1 MKLMSLKNKNNSNTG
16 SSYLRCG
23 VVARG
28 WVLNFAFIG
37 CLVLLLSFTLVL
49 SYPNLV
55 NATRGTKEEINAVQ
69 KNKKSPNSSKKNNK
83 DSGNKGQGNKNGSTN
98 TNKGGGGEYT
108 EEQYCKDQKAL
119 NKEPIICKSQTEQEK
134 AKITDPIGYDSAKKD
149 YQRAKEAYE
158 KGNQGGNN
166 QNQKDQNN
174 KSQEPEHKDDG
185 DGSNKKKDGN
195 KSGGGNGS
203 TGGGGASSSPHQC
216 GSAGTFFDWGC
227 SGADD
232 SKIIVTTL
240 ITISNWIALGAVVI
254 VTFGIIYGAI
264 IYATSAGD
272 ATKAKKGISII
283 RNAIIALML
292 YLLMWAILQYVVPG
306 GLFG

>member
-1 MKLMSLKNKNNSNTG
+1 MA
-16 SSYLRCG
+16 
-23 VVARG
+23 VV
-28 WVLNFAFIG
+28 
-37 CLVLLLSFTLVL
+37 
-49 SYPNLV
+49 
-55 NATRGTKEEINAVQ
+55 
-69 KNKKSPNSSKKNNK
+69 
-83 DSGNKGQGNKNGSTN
+83 
-98 TNKGGGGEYT
+98 
-108 EEQYCKDQKAL
+108 
-119 NKEPIICKSQTEQEK
+119 
-134 AKITDPIGYDSAKKD
+134 
-149 YQRAKEAYE
+149 
-158 KGNQGGNN
+158 
-166 QNQKDQNN
+166 
-174 KSQEPEHKDDG
+174 
-185 DGSNKKKDGN
+185 
-195 KSGGGNGS
+195 

>member
-1 MKLMSLKNKNNSNTG
+1 MIINMTKQNENKNDSNCCLTTG
-16 SSYLRCG
+16 LYRLASR
-23 VVARG
+23 
-28 WVLNFAFIG
+28 
-37 CLVLLLSFTLVL
+37 SFTLVCA
-49 SYPNLV
+49 LV
-55 NATRGTKEEINAVQ
+55 LAAALAVVIGSGNVYAEYTKEQYCKEQGVLGKKPIICASPDEQQKAKINDPTYDAKVSDAEKEFQ
-69 KNKKSPNSSKKNNK
+69 RAKSVHESKVKQGGNNQ
-83 DSGNKGQGNKNGSTN
+83 NQGNKNQD
-98 TNKGGGGEYT
+98 GG
-108 EEQYCKDQKAL
+108 K
-119 NKEPIICKSQTEQEK
+119 
-134 AKITDPIGYDSAKKD
+134 
-149 YQRAKEAYE
+149 
-158 KGNQGGNN
+158 N

-185 DGSNKKKDGN
+185 N
-195 KSGGGNGS
+195 KSGGNGS

-216 GSAGTFFDWGC
+216 GNAGTFFDWGC
-227 SGADD
+227 SGVDD

>member
-1 MKLMSLKNKNNSNTG
+1 MFSSYIDFIDAYYMIINMTKQNENKNDSNCCLTTG
-16 SSYLRCG
+16 LCRLASR
-23 VVARG
+23 
-28 WVLNFAFIG
+28 
-37 CLVLLLSFTLVL
+37 SFTLVCA
-49 SYPNLV
+49 LV
-55 NATRGTKEEINAVQ
+55 LASALAVVIGSGNVYAEYTKEQYCKEQGVLGKKPIICASPDEQQKAKINDPTYDAKVSDAEKEFQ
-69 KNKKSPNSSKKNNK
+69 RAKSVHESKVKQGGNNQ
-83 DSGNKGQGNKNGSTN
+83 NQGNKNQD
-98 TNKGGGGEYT
+98 GG
-108 EEQYCKDQKAL
+108 K
-119 NKEPIICKSQTEQEK
+119 
-134 AKITDPIGYDSAKKD
+134 
-149 YQRAKEAYE
+149 
-158 KGNQGGNN
+158 N

>member
-1 MKLMSLKNKNNSNTG
+1 MITSMMSQKTKDDRAGKILRKSYW
-16 SSYLRCG
+16 SSSRYLLFFG
-23 VVARG
+23 VFLVA
-28 WVLNFAFIG
+28 
-37 CLVLLLSFTLVL
+37 LVMATMVSQV
-49 SYPNLV
+49 SYS
-55 NATRGTKEEINAVQ
+55 
-69 KNKKSPNSSKKNNK
+69 KSDP
-83 DSGNKGQGNKNGSTN
+83 
-98 TNKGGGGEYT
+98 GGGANKPGYT
-108 EEQYCKDQKAL
+108 EAQYCKELKAL
-119 NKEPIICKSQTEQEK
+119 GKESIICKSQFEQDK
-134 AKITDPIGYDSAKKD
+134 AKASDPVSYNQAKQD
-149 YQRAKEAYE
+149 YQRAKEVYE
-158 KGNQGGNN
+158 KGQQAGSNNN
-166 QNQKDQNN
+166 QNQGNKDGNKNQDGGKDQNN

-185 DGSNKKKDGN
+185 
-195 KSGGGNGS
+195 
-203 TGGGGASSSPHQC
+203 GGGASSSPHQC
-216 GSAGTFFDWGC
+216 GNAGTFFDWGC
-227 SGADD
+227 SGVDD

>member
-1 MKLMSLKNKNNSNTG
+1 MTKQNENKNDSN
-16 SSYLRCG
+16 Y
-23 VVARG
+23 
-28 WVLNFAFIG
+28 
-37 CLVLLLSFTLVL
+37 CLTAGLCRLASRSFTLVCA
-49 SYPNLV
+49 LV
-55 NATRGTKEEINAVQ
+55 LAAALAVVIGSGNVYAEYTKEQYCKEQGVLGKKPIICASPDEQQKAKINDPTYDTKVSDAEKEFQ
-69 KNKKSPNSSKKNNK
+69 RAKSVHESKVKQGGNNQ
-83 DSGNKGQGNKNGSTN
+83 NQGNKNQD
-98 TNKGGGGEYT
+98 GG
-108 EEQYCKDQKAL
+108 K
-119 NKEPIICKSQTEQEK
+119 
-134 AKITDPIGYDSAKKD
+134 
-149 YQRAKEAYE
+149 
-158 KGNQGGNN
+158 N

-216 GSAGTFFDWGC
+216 GNAGTFFDWGC
-227 SGADD
+227 SGVDD

>member
-1 MKLMSLKNKNNSNTG
+1 MIINMTKQSENKNDKNSRLATR
-16 SSYLRCG
+16 LCRL
-23 VVARG
+23 APH
-28 WVLNFAFIG
+28 F
-37 CLVLLLSFTLVL
+37 FTLVCAL
-49 SYPNLV
+49 ALA
-55 NATRGTKEEINAVQ
+55 ATLAVVVCSGNVYAEYTKEQYCKEQGVLGKKPIICASPDEQQKAKINDPTYDAKVSDAEKEFQ
-69 KNKKSPNSSKKNNK
+69 RAKSVHESKVKQGGNNQ
-83 DSGNKGQGNKNGSTN
+83 NQGNKNQD
-98 TNKGGGGEYT
+98 GG
-108 EEQYCKDQKAL
+108 K
-119 NKEPIICKSQTEQEK
+119 
-134 AKITDPIGYDSAKKD
+134 
-149 YQRAKEAYE
+149 
-158 KGNQGGNN
+158 N

-195 KSGGGNGS
+195 KSGGNGS

>member
-1 MKLMSLKNKNNSNTG
+1 MITSMMSQKTKDDRAGKILRKSYW
-16 SSYLRCG
+16 SSSRYLLFFG
-23 VVARG
+23 VFLVA
-28 WVLNFAFIG
+28 
-37 CLVLLLSFTLVL
+37 LVMATMVSQV
-49 SYPNLV
+49 SYS
-55 NATRGTKEEINAVQ
+55 
-69 KNKKSPNSSKKNNK
+69 KSDP
-83 DSGNKGQGNKNGSTN
+83 
-98 TNKGGGGEYT
+98 GGGANKPGYT
-108 EEQYCKDQKAL
+108 EAQYCKELKAL
-119 NKEPIICKSQTEQEK
+119 GKESIICKSQFEQDK
-134 AKITDPIGYDSAKKD
+134 AKASDPVSYNQAKQD
-149 YQRAKEAYE
+149 YQRAKEVYE
-158 KGNQGGNN
+158 KGQQAGSNNN
-166 QNQKDQNN
+166 QNQGNKDGNKNQDGGKDQNN

-203 TGGGGASSSPHQC
+203 TGGGEANSSPHQC

>member
-1 MKLMSLKNKNNSNTG
+1 MIINMTKQSENKNDKNSRLATR
-16 SSYLRCG
+16 LCRL
-23 VVARG
+23 APH
-28 WVLNFAFIG
+28 F
-37 CLVLLLSFTLVL
+37 FTLVCAL
-49 SYPNLV
+49 ALA
-55 NATRGTKEEINAVQ
+55 ATLAVVVG
-69 KNKKSPNSSKKNNK
+69 
-83 DSGNKGQGNKNGSTN
+83 SGNVYAEYTKGQYCKEQGVLGKKPIICASPDEQQKAKINDPTYDAKVSDAEKEFQRAKSVHESKVKQGGNNQNQGNKNQD
-98 TNKGGGGEYT
+98 GG
-108 EEQYCKDQKAL
+108 K
-119 NKEPIICKSQTEQEK
+119 
-134 AKITDPIGYDSAKKD
+134 
-149 YQRAKEAYE
+149 
-158 KGNQGGNN
+158 N

-195 KSGGGNGS
+195 KSGGNGS